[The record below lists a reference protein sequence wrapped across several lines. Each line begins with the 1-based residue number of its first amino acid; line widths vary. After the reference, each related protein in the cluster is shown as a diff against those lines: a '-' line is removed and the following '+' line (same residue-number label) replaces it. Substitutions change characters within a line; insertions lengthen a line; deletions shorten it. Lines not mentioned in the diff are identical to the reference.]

1 MKFAFGLYTLDTDLV
16 ELHGPDG
23 PVSVEPQVFTLLSYL
38 AENSDRVVSKDEL
51 IENVWQGRI
60 VSDAN
65 LNSRVNAARRAVN
78 DDGKAQNV
86 IRTFPRKGFRFVA
99 ELNDAP
105 ETNDGSPIT
114 EQRARILILPFQ
126 VRSSD
131 PELHHVA
138 DGLAEDIILEL
149 SHSKQF
155 TVLSRSVSFSF
166 KDQIVDL
173 PKLSKEHAVRYV
185 VEGSVRSA
193 GDTLRLSATL
203 TDTQTSGVLWSEQ
216 IDGKGEDIFPVLDH
230 ITRRVVAAVEPTVKR
245 MERRNASSQQTNELS
260 AWQYYLRGSAYLF
273 DRGIIGQTDVSTK
286 AIEEFSKAIELD
298 PDLAEAHAGL
308 ATAMWHLVGFSFETG
323 RAERLR
329 EALKHATLASEIA
342 PSNSEVLAALGTIL
356 VHLGQTDAG
365 ISALRRA
372 GSVND
377 SDAHTK
383 LYMGIALVSS
393 GQFDEAKNILN
404 FVISS
409 GKQHASHGAASAWTA
424 HALNF
429 EGRFEEAESH
439 ARDAVANPHT
449 QFWANVSLIVSL
461 HNQGRCEEAA
471 NELRNMRQF
480 RPESSCQG
488 LAELTPVT
496 HAPSLKL
503 LLDTMKAV
511 GLPEHPETSA

>member
-1 MKFAFGLYTLDTDLV
+1 MKFGFGLYTLDTDLV

-23 PVSVEPQVFTLLSYL
+23 PISVEPQVFTLLSYL
-38 AENSDRVVSKDEL
+38 AQNADRVVSKDEL
-51 IENVWQGRI
+51 IENVWLGRI

-99 ELNDAP
+99 DLINPPDTQDRSDP
-105 ETNDGSPIT
+105 S
-114 EQRARILILPFQ
+114 EQRARILILPFL

-131 PELHHVA
+131 PELHHIA

-155 TVLSRSVSFSF
+155 TVLSRSVSFSL
-166 KDQIVDL
+166 KDQIIDL
-173 PKLSKEHAVRYV
+173 PKLRNEHFVRYV

-193 GDTLRLSATL
+193 GDKLRLSATL

-216 IDGKGEDIFPVLDH
+216 MDGHGKDIFPVLDH
-230 ITRRVVAAVEPTVKR
+230 IARRVVAAVEPTIKR
-245 MERRNASSQQTNELS
+245 MERLQASNRQNSELT

-273 DRGIIGQTDVSTK
+273 DRGIVGQTDVSSK
-286 AIEEFSKAIELD
+286 AMEEFSKAIELD
-298 PDLAEAHAGL
+298 PYLAEAHAGL

-323 RAERLR
+323 RTERLQ
-329 EALKHATLASEIA
+329 EALKHATVAAEIS

-356 VHLGQTDAG
+356 VHLGQTDTG
-365 ISALRRA
+365 LSALRRA
-372 GSVND
+372 VSVND
-377 SDAHTK
+377 SDTHTK

-393 GQFDEAKNILN
+393 GQFDEAKKILQ

-409 GKQHASHGAASAWTA
+409 GKQHSGHGAASAWTA

-429 EGRFEEAESH
+429 EGKFAEAEPH

-461 HNQGRCEEAA
+461 FNQGRCEEAT
-471 NELRNMRQF
+471 NELHNMRQF
-480 RPESSCQG
+480 KPGSSCQG
-488 LAELTPVT
+488 LAELTPIT

-511 GLPEHPETSA
+511 GLPEHPET